1 MYYSALAGKTFERQK
16 QPVCAA
22 FPLPCRYLFL
32 MVKNDVKRCLLETFK
47 VTGREGRRQQ
57 WGFREVSDMAEG
69 F

>member
-1 MYYSALAGKTFERQK
+1 
-16 QPVCAA
+16 
-22 FPLPCRYLFL
+22 
-32 MVKNDVKRCLLETFK
+32 VKNEVKRCLLETFK